1 MKPLSTFCDTME
13 KDPKVLAAAAKQF
26 EKFYESEVFADIVN
40 SFAAV
45 TELLEVHPGSFVNF
59 YPELKVIKIN
69 QFIILCSDESWVFV
83 VVS

>member
-1 MKPLSTFCDTME
+1 ME

-45 TELLEVHPGSFVNF
+45 TELLEVQPGSFVNF
-59 YPELKVIKIN
+59 YPELKVIKIKLN
-69 QFIILCSDESWVFV
+69 SLLLYG
-83 VVS
+83 